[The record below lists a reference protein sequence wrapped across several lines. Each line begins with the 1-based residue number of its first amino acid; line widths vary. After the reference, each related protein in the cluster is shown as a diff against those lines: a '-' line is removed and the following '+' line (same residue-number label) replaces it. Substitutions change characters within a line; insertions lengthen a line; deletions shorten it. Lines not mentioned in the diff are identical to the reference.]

1 MGFRALAWNPAR
13 LLMQRRPSR
22 LTFVARRLLG
32 LAVVLVIVSFLVFS
46 LLYIAPGSPEQ
57 LLLGNSKTLDP
68 ATVHAVREQYHLN
81 GPFFVRY
88 LDWAKGAVQFDF
100 GRSIRTSEPVRQ
112 GITQRLG
119 LTAQLAGL
127 AFLLTLIV
135 GVPLGVLA
143 AIKRARLFDRGI
155 VFFSIVG
162 LSAPAFASG
171 ILLLYLFA
179 IRLTWFPAFGQGGGG
194 IDRLKHLV
202 LPAIALA
209 LTATGLVVKITRA
222 AFAEELDKDYVTFA
236 RARGISPGRIL
247 SGIVL
252 RNAATPIVTAAGL
265 ILAYM
270 LAGSVLV
277 EVTFA
282 LPGIGA
288 LLVDSVTAGDIP
300 MVQGLAMLVAALV
313 VIVNLIVDLLY
324 PLIDPRVVFD
334 RGSR

>member
-1 MGFRALAWNPAR
+1 MRSPRLA
-13 LLMQRRPSR
+13 
-22 LTFVARRLLG
+22 FVARRIVG
-32 LAVVLVIVSFLVFS
+32 LAAVLVIVSFLIFS

-57 LLLGNSKTLDP
+57 LVLGNSRTIDP
-68 ATVHAVREQYHLN
+68 ATLKAVREEYHLD
-81 GPFFVRY
+81 GPFLVRY
-88 LDWAKGAVQFDF
+88 LHWSESALRLDF
-100 GRSIRTSEPVRQ
+100 GRSIRTSEPVRE

-127 AFLLTLIV
+127 AFLLTLAL

-143 AIKRARLFDRGI
+143 AVRQAGLVDRGV
-155 VFFSIVG
+155 VFLSVVG
-162 LSAPAFASG
+162 LSAPAFATG

-179 IRLTWFPAFGQGGGG
+179 VRVGWFPAFGQGAGFV
-194 IDRLKHLV
+194 DRLHHLV
-202 LPAIALA
+202 LPAVALA

-222 AFAEELDKDYVTFA
+222 AFVDELHKDYVVFA
-236 RARGISPGRIL
+236 RARGIRPARVLFGF
-247 SGIVL
+247 VL

-288 LLVDSVTAGDIP
+288 LLVDSVTAQDIP
-300 MVQGLAMLVAALV
+300 MVQGLALLVAAV
-313 VIVNLIVDLLY
+313 VVVVNLLVDLLY
-324 PLIDPRVVFD
+324 PVIDPRVVF
-334 RGSR
+334 SRSSR

>member
-1 MGFRALAWNPAR
+1 MSRG
-13 LLMQRRPSR
+13 PSR
-22 LTFVARRLLG
+22 IGFVLRRLVG
-32 LAVVLVIVSFLVFS
+32 LAVVLVVISFLVFS
-46 LLYIAPGSPEQ
+46 LLYLSPGSPEQ
-57 LLLGNSKTLDP
+57 LLIGNSKTVDP
-68 ATVHAVREQYHLN
+68 ATIRAIREQYHLN
-81 GPFFVRY
+81 GPFLVRY
-88 LDWAKGAVQFDF
+88 LDWAKAAVQFDF
-100 GRSIRTSEPVRQ
+100 GVSIRTSEPVRQ

-127 AFLLTLIV
+127 GFLLTLVV

-143 AIKRARLFDRGI
+143 AIRRTRMLDRGI

-162 LSAPAFASG
+162 LSAPAFATG

-179 IRLTWFPAFGQGGGG
+179 VRVNWFPAFGQGTGFS
-194 IDRLKHLV
+194 DRLRHLV
-202 LPAIALA
+202 LPAVALA

-222 AFAEELDKDYVTFA
+222 AFVEEIEKDYVIFA
-236 RARGISPGRIL
+236 RARGISLWRVLFGF
-247 SGIVL
+247 VL

-288 LLVDSVTAGDIP
+288 LLVDSVNAQDIP
-300 MVQGLAMLVAALV
+300 MVQGLAMLIAVVVVLVNLV
-313 VIVNLIVDLLY
+313 VDLVY
-324 PLIDPRVVFD
+324 PLIDPRIVFG
-334 RGSR
+334 RTSS